1 MRLLLD
7 THVILWQLSGDR
19 DLSIDARR
27 AIRDAD
33 ALFVS
38 AVSFAEMGVKA
49 SVGKL
54 DVPDDIV
61 DQILRAGVRYLG
73 LSPEHGLAVGS
84 LPMHHRDPFDRLLV
98 AQARTDGLTIVTGDE
113 RIGRYGVKTVSAVD

>member
-19 DLSIDARR
+19 DLSIAATT

-33 ALFVS
+33 ALLVS

-49 SVGKL
+49 AVGKL
-54 DVPDDIV
+54 EVPGDIV
-61 DQILRAGVRYLG
+61 DQVLRAGVRYLG
-73 LSPEHGLAVGS
+73 LSPEHGLAVGG

-98 AQARTDGLTIVTGDE
+98 AQAQIEGLTIVTGDE
-113 RIGRYGVKTVSAVD
+113 RIGRYDVETISAS

>member
-1 MRLLLD
+1 VRLLLD

-19 DLSIDARR
+19 DLSIAATT

-33 ALFVS
+33 ALLVS

-49 SVGKL
+49 AVGKL
-54 DVPDDIV
+54 EVPGDIV
-61 DQILRAGVRYLG
+61 DQVLRAGVRYLG
-73 LSPEHGLAVGS
+73 LSPEHGLAVGG

-98 AQARTDGLTIVTGDE
+98 AQAQIEGLTIVTGDE
-113 RIGRYGVKTVSAVD
+113 RIGRYDVETISAS